1 MDNYIFSKNTIEF
14 VTVGV
19 EFCALMEKVQES
31 EKCEFIDT
39 TVKILPLLYLKA
51 MLLPDSNE
59 ENEEYDINIEHF
71 VTEEIY
77 EYIRNSIEQIL
88 GEQDSYLEVFHAD
101 MQYSESPIIA
111 YISEDLTDIYQ
122 DIKDFISVYSLGNE
136 ECMRVSLNECKNNF
150 MDYWGQKLVNVLRAL
165 HSLKYSSEE
174 SEDIETHHHDN
185 IKPTNGNNLFSQ
197 RQESWKED
205 MNMDEWNKWNE

>member
-51 MLLPDSNE
+51 ILLPDSNE

-101 MQYSESPIIA
+101 MQYSE
-111 YISEDLTDIYQ
+111 
-122 DIKDFISVYSLGNE
+122 DFISVYSLGNE

>member
-51 MLLPDSNE
+51 ILLPDSNE

-71 VTEEIY
+71 VTEDG
-77 EYIRNSIEQIL
+77 IEQIL

-136 ECMRVSLNECKNNF
+136 DCMRVSLNECKNNF
-150 MDYWGQKLVNVLRAL
+150 ADYWGQKLVNVLRAL
-165 HSLKYSSEE
+165 HSLKYSLEE
-174 SEDIETHHHDN
+174 SEDIEAHHYDN
-185 IKPTNGNNLFSQ
+185 RKPTNGNNLFSQ

>member
-19 EFCALMEKVQES
+19 EFCAFMEKAHENG
-31 EKCEFIDT
+31 KNEFIDT
-39 TVKILPLLYLKA
+39 SVKILPLLYLKA
-51 MLLPDSNE
+51 VLLPDSEE
-59 ENEEYDINIEHF
+59 ENEYDINTGHF

-77 EYIRNSIEQIL
+77 EYIRNNIAQLL
-88 GEQDSYLEVFHAD
+88 GEQDTYLEVFQDD

-111 YISEDLTDIYQ
+111 YISENMTDIYQ

-136 ECMRVSLNECKNNF
+136 DCMRASLNECKNNF
-150 MDYWGQKLVNVLRAL
+150 ASYWGQKLVNVLRAL
-165 HSLKYSSEE
+165 HSLKYT
-174 SEDIETHHHDN
+174 DDETDDDEICHHD
-185 IKPTNGNNLFSQ
+185 IKSTEKTDLFSK

-205 MNMDEWNKWNE
+205 MDTDEWDNWNG

>member
-1 MDNYIFSKNTIEF
+1 M
-14 VTVGV
+14 
-19 EFCALMEKVQES
+19 
-31 EKCEFIDT
+31 
-39 TVKILPLLYLKA
+39 LYLKA
-51 MLLPDSNE
+51 ILLPDSNE

-136 ECMRVSLNECKNNF
+136 ECMRVSLNECKKQF
-150 MDYWGQKLVNVLRAL
+150 YGLLGTETRKCFLRAL

-185 IKPTNGNNLFSQ
+185 IKPTNGNNLFFPTP
-197 RQESWKED
+197 RIMEGRYEHG
-205 MNMDEWNKWNE
+205 

>member
-51 MLLPDSNE
+51 ILLPDSNE

-122 DIKDFISVYSLGNE
+122 DIKDFISVYS
-136 ECMRVSLNECKNNF
+136 MRVSLNECKNNF

>member
-51 MLLPDSNE
+51 ILLPDSNE

-122 DIKDFISVYSLGNE
+122 DIKDFISVYSL
-136 ECMRVSLNECKNNF
+136 
-150 MDYWGQKLVNVLRAL
+150 
-165 HSLKYSSEE
+165 
-174 SEDIETHHHDN
+174 
-185 IKPTNGNNLFSQ
+185 
-197 RQESWKED
+197 
-205 MNMDEWNKWNE
+205 

>member
-51 MLLPDSNE
+51 ILLPDSNE

-88 GEQDSYLEVFHAD
+88 GEQDSYLEVFH
-101 MQYSESPIIA
+101 
-111 YISEDLTDIYQ
+111 EDLTDIYQ

>member
-51 MLLPDSNE
+51 ILLPDSNE

-111 YISEDLTDIYQ
+111 YISEDLTGIYQ

-136 ECMRVSLNECKNNF
+136 ECMRVSLSECKNNF